1 MRNFFSP
8 CHHWLA
14 AALVVGGL
22 LGAVGEGSVNGEELR
37 TVSAIRALPV
47 EQLQQ
52 KISVRLDGV
61 VTFFDEGLF
70 SHFIQDDT
78 AGIYLKFPVGVT
90 LPLLSPGQAVEV
102 TGTVNPGEYAP
113 VVAVE
118 QVQVTGAKP
127 LPAAQPV
134 TYEQLAS
141 GVEDSQFVE
150 IGGVVRAIRKSD
162 VPEFFEI
169 EIATGGGRLLIFS
182 KNLPVSRPDDLLD
195 STVRVRGV
203 CSTKFNH
210 QRQLFAIRLMVPRPE
225 DLKLEIPAA
234 QNPFA
239 VPVRPVGSL
248 LQFTPQ
254 ENFSHRV
261 KVSGRVTYFVP
272 GSTLYLQDEERGV
285 QVHTKSREPL
295 AVGDEAEVLGFV
307 SQGDYTPMLQD
318 AVYRQTGAGTPLTPV
333 RVTTDGALTGNF
345 DCKLIQISARVI
357 DRTRHGDEQFLLLQD
372 GNAIFQAG
380 LKMEKTESAAD
391 SFDRVANGSLVSLT
405 GVCRIE
411 PGEWNPGNDW
421 RAKSFT
427 VLLRSL
433 ADVVVVA
440 SPPWWTLQKV
450 LWIAGALAFVTFA
463 AFGWVAVLRRRVAV
477 RTRELEA
484 EIQQRQRAERR
495 REIEQE
501 RARVAHDL
509 HDDLGAR
516 LTEVNMLATLVKSP
530 TTSAGEKDRYLDDL
544 SETARLM
551 VTSLDEIVWAVNP
564 RNDTIASLASYF
576 GAYAQRLLDLASI
589 SCGLDIAEDLPER
602 PLDPKFRQEIFF
614 AFKEALNN
622 VVRHAR
628 ATRVWLRISV
638 REEKLLV
645 EVADDGHGMEAATHD
660 AGNDG
665 LANMSERLQAIGGE
679 CEITSD
685 VQQGTTVKFRAPLP
699 QPIL

>member
-1 MRNFFSP
+1 MIFGGKMFSRR
-8 CHHWLA
+8 CQFLFLA
-14 AALVVGGL
+14 AFCLVAIFPAQTH
-22 LGAVGEGSVNGEELR
+22 GAELR
-37 TVSAIRALPV
+37 TVSAIRALSV

-52 KISVRLDGV
+52 NISVRLDGV
-61 VTFFDEGLF
+61 VTFFDESLY

-78 AGIYLKFPVGVT
+78 AGIYLKFPVEVA
-90 LPLLSPGQAVEV
+90 LPPLSPGQSVEI

-118 QVQVTGAKP
+118 QVKVTGIKP
-127 LPAAQPV
+127 LPAARPV
-134 TYEQLAS
+134 SYEQLAS
-141 GVEDSQFVE
+141 GTEDSQFVE
-150 IGGVVRAIRKSD
+150 IGGVVRAVRKSE
-162 VPEFFEI
+162 VPDFFEI
-169 EIATGGGRLLIFS
+169 EITTGGGRLLIFS
-182 KNLPVSRPDDLLD
+182 RSLPVSRPDDLLD

-261 KVSGRVTYFVP
+261 KVAGRVTYFVP
-272 GSTLYLQDEERGV
+272 GSMLYLQDEERGV
-285 QVHTKSREPL
+285 QVQTKSREPL

-318 AVYRQTGAGTPLTPV
+318 AVYRQTGAGTPLQPV

-345 DCKLIQISARVI
+345 DCELIKISARVI

-372 GNAIFQAG
+372 GSAIFQAS
-380 LKMEKTESAAD
+380 LKTEKAAD
-391 SFDRVANGSLVSLT
+391 NFVRVANGSLVALT

-411 PGEWNPGNDW
+411 PGEWSPGNDW

-427 VLLRSL
+427 VLLRSP
-433 ADVVVVA
+433 ADVVVLA
-440 SPPWWTLQKV
+440 SPPWWTLKKV
-450 LWIAGALAFVTFA
+450 FWIAGALAFAAFA
-463 AFGWVAVLRRRVAV
+463 AFGWVAVLRRRVAA

-484 EIQQRQRAERR
+484 EIQQRQLAERR

-516 LTEVNMLATLVKSP
+516 LTEVNMLTTLVKSP
-530 TTSAGEKDRYLDDL
+530 TTSAEEKDRYLDDL
-544 SETARLM
+544 SETARIM

-589 SCGLDIAEDLPER
+589 ACGLDIAEDLPER

-628 ATRVWLRISV
+628 ATQVWLRISV
-638 REEKLLV
+638 RDEKLLV
-645 EVADDGHGMEAATHD
+645 EVADDGHGMDATLRD
-660 AGNDG
+660 AGSDG
-665 LANMSERLQAIGGE
+665 LANMSERLQSIGGE
-679 CEITSD
+679 CEISSD
-685 VQQGTTVKFRAPLP
+685 VQQGTTVKFRAPMP